1 MQFYVVRHQKIVQY
15 YNFKVTFFSKINLY
29 DHTNIETFMPFNMRI
44 IMFQDL
50 ELVGSVVYL
59 GSLIVKQHAAV
70 LSLWHVV

>member
-1 MQFYVVRHQKIVQY
+1 
-15 YNFKVTFFSKINLY
+15 
-29 DHTNIETFMPFNMRI
+29 MPFYMRI

>member
-1 MQFYVVRHQKIVQY
+1 M
-15 YNFKVTFFSKINLY
+15 NLY
-29 DHTNIETFMPFNMRI
+29 DHINIETFMPFNMRI